1 MSKKGKI
8 TKSKSKAKKIIIGSI
23 VIVVFFIV
31 IAMGTGGY
39 YINRIKGKAL
49 DESKLAITKKEDI
62 KSSINNEE
70 IDKMHKV
77 INILLLGV
85 DKQET
90 ASDSIIVLSIDKT
103 AKKIKLSSL
112 MRDTYVNFGKGKITK
127 LNYAYHYGG
136 DEFAVKTVNEQ
147 FKLDIKDYIQVDFAG
162 LTNIIDYL
170 GGIEV
175 DVKPNEVK
183 LLNSYAK
190 NISDIDKTKFTP
202 ISHSG
207 NQLLNGQQATA
218 YCRIRYVGNLDYQRT
233 KRQRNVL
240 TKVMDKLLKEPI
252 SSYLTVINEL
262 TPYIKTSLS
271 PLEIIKLADSFR
283 SYAKNGIDQTRCPYD
298 GLKSDSMIDG
308 IYYMQWNRDENIKKL
323 HEFIYLN
330 D

>member
-1 MSKKGKI
+1 MATNGNKQKY
-8 TKSKSKAKKIIIGSI
+8 KSKTKKIIIGSI
-23 VIVVFFIV
+23 ALVVFLIT
-31 IAMGTGGY
+31 IAMGIGIY
-39 YINRIKGKAL
+39 YIDKIKGKKL
-49 DESKLAITKKEDI
+49 DENKIAITKKEDI
-62 KSSINNEE
+62 KSSMNNEDFNK
-70 IDKMHKV
+70 IHNV
-77 INILLLGV
+77 LNILLLGV

-90 ASDSIIVLSIDKT
+90 ASDSIIVLSIDET

-112 MRDTYVNFGKGKITK
+112 MRDTYVDFGKDKITK

-147 FKLDIKDYIQVDFAG
+147 FKLDIKDYIQVDFGG

-170 GGIEV
+170 GGVEV
-175 DVKPNEVK
+175 DVKPNEVN

-190 NISDIDKTKFTP
+190 NISNIDKTEFIP

-233 KRQRNVL
+233 ERQRTVL
-240 TKVMDKLLKEPI
+240 IKVMDKLLKEPI
-252 SSYLTVINEL
+252 SSYPIVINEL

-271 PLEIIKLADSFR
+271 PLEIIKLADSFKN
-283 SYAKNGIDQTRCPYD
+283 YVKNGIEQTRCPYD

-308 IYYMQWNRDENIKKL
+308 IYYMQWNREENIKKL
-323 HEFIYLN
+323 HEFIYLDN
-330 D
+330 